1 MYKLIRIYDVESNDN
16 EVISAKYDVL
26 SELSKFDYGISTER
40 ELIDICKSKDMP
52 DINEG
57 CIYSIVCYKSDIPI
71 AVEGQLFYHTED
83 DSFLDIAEYNARIV
97 TSVALGYDLVISKK
111 YALINEVSCKG
122 FMPWIEEVVTYVV
135 NNSGIECSEV
145 VIADV
150 EETYERIH
158 ILIDKKNFIIRMNNF
173 QPIKKDDSGN
183 ICTESVNYTLY
194 KIIDGDS
201 HSLRDEK
208 VSDGTLCI
216 SWKNK

>member
-1 MYKLIRIYDVESNDN
+1 
-16 EVISAKYDVL
+16 
-26 SELSKFDYGISTER
+26 
-40 ELIDICKSKDMP
+40 MP